1 MEALQII
8 LTFLKIG
15 LVSFGG
21 GWSTVGILRHEVV
34 PRWMDEDQF
43 RSLIAIAQSTPG
55 PVALNAATMIGWN
68 RGGLLIAAAATL
80 SVVAVPV
87 LLIVLAVKLAERVAI
102 EQPSL
107 DESLKTT
114 SLAMLLMTLWALRPT
129 SPDPLLLFYAAATFA
144 ISAFTKVNALWAILG
159 AGAVNALFGPVLRSL
174 LGL

>member
-34 PRWMDEDQF
+34 PRWIDEDQF

-68 RGGLLIAAAATL
+68 RGGPLMAAAATL

-87 LLIVLAVKLAERVAI
+87 LLIVLAVTLARRVGV
-102 EQPSL
+102 EQPCL

-114 SLAMLLMTLWALRPT
+114 SLAMLLMTLWALRPG

-144 ISAFTKVNALWAILG
+144 ISAFTKINALWAILG
-159 AGAVNALFGPVLRSL
+159 AGAFNALAGPSIRAL
-174 LGL
+174 LGI